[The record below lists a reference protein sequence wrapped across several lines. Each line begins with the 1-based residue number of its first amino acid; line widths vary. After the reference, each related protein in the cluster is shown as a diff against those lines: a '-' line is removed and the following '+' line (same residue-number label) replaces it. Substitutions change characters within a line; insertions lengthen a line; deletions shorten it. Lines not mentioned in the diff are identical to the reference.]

1 MHALVGAPVGA
12 PVAEP
17 AGPDPAG
24 FDPAAF
30 RLPPELE
37 ASAPPE
43 AWGRRRDAVRLLVA
57 RGGYPDGPRLEHH
70 RFTDLPGLLAAGD
83 VLAVNIS
90 ATLPAS
96 VDAETSDGVP
106 ATLHFAGRL
115 PGGLWMV
122 EVRHRPGAPADAG
135 RASRPWLDAAPGL
148 VVRLPGGGRVEL
160 RLPASAA
167 LGPGQPVRLWIATV
181 ELPQPLLAYLA
192 RYGRPIRYAYVA
204 RPWPIASYQ
213 TVFAEVPGSAEMP
226 SAARPFSAEV
236 ITRLVSRG
244 VGIAPF
250 VLHCG
255 VSSPEQHEPPAAEW
269 YQVPPTSA
277 AQINAARQ
285 AGRRVI
291 AVGTTAVRALE
302 TVTDPA
308 GVVHPGE
315 GWTEL
320 VVTRDRAVRSVDG
333 LLTGWHEPGASHLA
347 MLEAIAGPELVAA
360 SYTAALAAGYLWHEF
375 GDSLLVRP

>member
-1 MHALVGAPVGA
+1 VTPPAAVQAAQAVQRPA
-12 PVAEP
+12 PVA
-17 AGPDPAG
+17 
-24 FDPAAF
+24 FDPDRF
-30 RLPPELE
+30 HLPPELE

-43 AWGRRRDAVRLLVA
+43 ARGLSRDAVRLLVA
-57 RGGYPDGPRLEHH
+57 RRRDGSLVHGH
-70 RFTDLPGLLAAGD
+70 FTDLPRLLHAGD
-83 VLAVNIS
+83 LLVVNTS

-96 VDAETSDGVP
+96 VDAETTGGEA
-106 ATLHFAGRL
+106 ATLNFSGRL

-122 EVRHRPGAPADAG
+122 ELRHRSPAAG
-135 RASRPWLDAAPGL
+135 TAASPVSEPWLDAAPGT
-148 VVRLPGGGRVEL
+148 VVRLPGGGRAEL
-160 RLPASAA
+160 RLPASAGVA
-167 LGPGQPVRLWIATV
+167 PDGPVRLWLATV
-181 ELPQPLLAYLA
+181 ELPQPPLPYLA
-192 RYGRPIRYAYVA
+192 RYGRPIRYSYVPS
-204 RPWPIASYQ
+204 PWPIGTYQ

-255 VSSPEQHEPPAAEW
+255 VSSPEQHEPPGAEW
-269 YQVPPTSA
+269 YRVPGTTA

-285 AGRRVI
+285 AGQRVI

-302 TVTDPA
+302 TVTDGA

-315 GWTEL
+315 GWTAL
-320 VVTRDRAVRSVDG
+320 VVAPGHRIASVDG

-360 SYTAALAAGYLWHEF
+360 SYLEALAAGYLWHEF
-375 GDSLLVRP
+375 GDSHLVLP